1 MKSQQVATD
10 RLKKDAAATQTKSD
24 ESQKQLQTEIQRL
37 KEIIETIN
45 RESTQTEDSDKIK
58 KLQVKID
65 VKTTTSAP

>member
-65 VKTTTSAP
+65 VKTTTSAL